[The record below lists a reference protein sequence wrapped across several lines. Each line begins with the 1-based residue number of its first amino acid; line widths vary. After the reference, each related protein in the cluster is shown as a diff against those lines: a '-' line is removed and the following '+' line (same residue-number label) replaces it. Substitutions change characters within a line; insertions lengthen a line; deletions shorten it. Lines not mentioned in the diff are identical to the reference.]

1 VRWLYLLVRSSYRKL
16 FLYILLIFILLAGSA
31 TAIYFYT
38 LNRYSNQIAD
48 LLEMFVTEQL
58 QEEKNIEQNKKA
70 ADTGA
75 PKEPEQPA
83 PLPPPTPPLEQSQT
97 TPLPPPTPP
106 LEQSQTTTDTG
117 LPISEGLDEL
127 DEKASQFQNIDIKD
141 QLFTL
146 QIVSR
151 FSTGELKELFRL
163 YNEGGDSWAL
173 LEGELKKKI
182 SPDEMVRVKE
192 IVVKYKEML

>member
-1 VRWLYLLVRSSYRKL
+1 MPVRSSYRKL
-16 FLYILLIFILLAGSA
+16 FLYIFLIFILLAGSA

-48 LLEMFVTEQL
+48 LLDMFIAEEL
-58 QEEKNIEQNKKA
+58 QEEKNIQQNKET

-83 PLPPPTPPLEQSQT
+83 PLPPTPPPEQSQA
-97 TPLPPPTPP
+97 
-106 LEQSQTTTDTG
+106 TTDTG
-117 LPISEGLDEL
+117 LPIPEGLDEL
-127 DEKASQFQNIDIKD
+127 EEKASQFQNIDIKD

-151 FSTGELKELFRL
+151 FSSGELKELFRL

-173 LEGELKKKI
+173 LEGKLKNKI

-192 IVVKYKEML
+192 IAVKYKEML